1 LGSPSNAV
9 SSAICGGVAA
19 SWLEPLGDAAL
30 APDSTPAD
38 NRIAATQALTA
49 RIDAHDCSAME
60 IIAVMAPRF
69 FSSCVAIL
77 KLPVP
82 DASKR
87 FVF

>member
-1 LGSPSNAV
+1 
-9 SSAICGGVAA
+9 
-19 SWLEPLGDAAL
+19 
-30 APDSTPAD
+30 
-38 NRIAATQALTA
+38 
-49 RIDAHDCSAME
+49 ME
-60 IIAVMAPRF
+60 IIAVMAPKF